1 MLFMKRRSII
11 PLVLSFVLL
20 LAAAVPY
27 GSGKANAAQTGAG
40 SGIVK
45 IAAGAYHSLAL
56 KSDGTVVAWG
66 SNSAGQT
73 DVPDELAGPGKA
85 IDIAAAGNYSLAL
98 KSDGTVVAWGDNHNG
113 VTDVPAGLTG
123 VVAIAAGGAHVLALK
138 SDGTVVAW
146 GSNTFGQSTVPAGL
160 TGIVAVAAGEI
171 HSLALKSDGTVVAW
185 GNNDEGQTNVPNGLA
200 KPVKGGAVAAGSIH
214 SLALKSDGTVE
225 AWGGSPG
232 EVWGDGD
239 PRIGQLTVP
248 AGLAGVTAIAAGA
261 YHSLA
266 LKANGSVV
274 AWGDNRYGQ
283 TDVPGLSGVKA
294 VSAGTQHSLA
304 LTANGTVVAWGD
316 NYYGQTTV
324 PAGLSGVVAIAAGGF
339 HSLALKADGTV
350 VAWGSNA
357 GGQTNVPAGLS
368 GVVAIAAGGI
378 HSLALKSDGTVV
390 AWGGDFHGQ
399 SYVPAGL
406 TGVVAISAGG
416 LHSVALKTD
425 GTVVAWGD
433 DFYGQSD
440 VPAGLSGVVAIS
452 AGGTLSLAL
461 KSDGTVVAWGDNY
474 YGQLNVPGNNRL
486 SGLTV
491 QEGDLDPD
499 YSSSVTAYTLDG
511 PLVSSV
517 HIKATLADPTYA
529 QLYVDDKP
537 VASGNTATVSVSG
550 ASTVIPIRVEPYLK
564 PPRTYTITVHGDG
577 EPPEVQFAANGHAT
591 PSHTAESTVTVT
603 DAESGVDTASL
614 QYAWT
619 QDTAVPADGWTDFAD
634 GDTLRQT
641 SGDGNWYLHIR
652 AHDLAGNVA
661 DAVSNAF
668 VLDNTAPEL
677 ALNGSNPMNIP
688 QGGAYTEP
696 GATAT
701 DAIDGN
707 LSSSVVITGDVDTT
721 RLGNYPVQYAVTD
734 RAGNIASVI
743 RNVYVYDGD
752 EPAIYLNGA
761 NPMTVEANSPFV
773 DPGATAQDAQDGDL
787 SASIVVTGTVD
798 TSTLGTYTLTY
809 NVSDAAGNAAATVTR
824 TVYVQDT
831 QPPVL
836 ALLGDPAMSVPLG
849 AAFADPGAQATDAYY
864 GDISDRIV
872 VTGTVDTSQAG
883 EYTLRYSVEDPSG
896 NSASVIRDVNVYDGD
911 EPVIN
916 LNGPNPMTVEA
927 NSPFVD
933 PGATAQDAQDGDLS
947 VSIMVTG
954 TVDTS
959 TLGTY
964 TLTYNVSDAAGNAAA
979 TVTRTVY
986 VQDTQPPVLTLLGDP
1001 VISVPLGSA
1010 FADPGAQATD
1020 AYYGDISDRIV
1031 VTGTV
1036 DTSQAGEYTLRYSVE
1051 DPSGNAASVIRDVY
1065 VYDGDGP
1072 AIYLNGSNPMK
1083 VEANS
1088 LFVDPGAT
1096 AQDAQD
1102 GDLSASIMVT
1112 GTVDTSTLGTY
1123 TLTYNVSDAAG
1134 NEAQSVTR
1142 TVYVQDTQSP
1152 VLTLLGDPAMSV
1164 PLGATFADPGA
1175 QATDAYYGDIS
1186 DRIVVTGTVDTSQAG
1201 EYKLRYSVEDPSG
1214 NAAAEATRT
1223 VTVTAPD
1230 GSNGSDGSSGSDEP
1244 AVIHQV
1250 SVKINGV
1257 VKWVGASY
1265 ETSGGKRITRI
1276 FPTAG
1281 QLSEALATEPNG
1293 IRIEAQDIGDSIK
1306 MDLPAAPLLHALE
1319 VRPDALLEWR
1329 VNGNGLLIPLRVL
1342 QGVPKETVVTFG
1354 IAEAAGSVSDAG
1366 NGAIARA
1373 GGEPLLPYPVVYSL
1387 QANDGS
1393 SIDWGRTYA
1402 TLTAA
1407 LPEPANPDQAT
1418 AVRID
1423 ENGRMRFAPAVFSN
1437 DGSPLV
1443 TIRSLYNGA
1452 YSVTRSDRSFAD
1464 LNGHWAQKDIVLMA
1478 NKLLVEGRTQDRFV
1492 PDDRISRAEFAVMLV
1507 RALGLDD
1514 GPNDS
1519 TTFRDVAPGAWYAGA
1534 VRAAQQHQLINGLG
1548 DGTFRPE
1555 APVTREQMAVMIVRA
1570 MEYAGHAPDANG
1582 AMARTFADAA
1592 DIAPWADAA
1601 VERLTEASII
1611 LGLTETKFGP
1621 GEYASRAQSAVLLK
1635 RMLQAMQFI
1644 NP

>member
-1 MLFMKRRSII
+1 M
-11 PLVLSFVLL
+11 SFVLL
-20 LAAAVPY
+20 LTAAVPY
-27 GSGKANAAQTGAG
+27 GSGKADAAQTEAG

-73 DVPDELAGPGKA
+73 DVPAELAGPGKV
-85 IDIAAAGNYSLAL
+85 IDIAAAANYSLAL

-138 SDGTVVAW
+138 PDGTVVAWGRNSQHQTEVPAGLAGVVAIAAGALHSLALKSDGTVVAW
-146 GSNTFGQSTVPAGL
+146 GSNTFGQSAMPAGLTGVAGIVAGENHSLALKSDGTVVAWGNNSSGQSTVPAGL
-160 TGIVAVAAGEI
+160 SGVVAVAAKLN
-171 HSLALKSDGTVVAW
+171 HSLALKSDGTVVAWGNNSSGQSTVPAGLAGIVAAAAGEMHSMALKSDGTVVAW

-232 EVWGDGD
+232 DVWGDDD
-239 PRIGQLTVP
+239 PDLGQLTVP
-248 AGLAGVTAIAAGA
+248 AGLTGVTAIAAGA

-266 LKANGSVV
+266 LKANGTVV
-274 AWGDNRYGQ
+274 SWGDNRYGQ

-294 VSAGTQHSLA
+294 VSGGTQHSLA
-304 LTANGTVVAWGD
+304 LRSNGTVVAWGD

-350 VAWGSNA
+350 VAWGSNSS
-357 GGQTNVPAGLS
+357 GQTTVPAGLT
-368 GVVAIAAGGI
+368 GVVAIAAGGM
-378 HSLALKSDGTVV
+378 HSMALKADGTVV

-406 TGVVAISAGG
+406 TGVVAIAAGG
-416 LHSVALKTD
+416 LHSVALKAD

-433 DFYGQSD
+433 DFYDQLE
-440 VPAGLSGVVAIS
+440 VPAGLSGVVAIA

-461 KSDGTVVAWGDNY
+461 KSDGTVVAWGAGPGDSDY
-474 YGQLNVPGNNRL
+474 YGQTDVPGNDRL
-486 SGLTV
+486 SGLKV
-491 QEGDLDPD
+491 QEGDMAPAF
-499 YSSSVTAYTLDG
+499 SPSVTAYTFVGLSE
-511 PLVSSV
+511 SSV
-517 HIKATLADPTYA
+517 HIKATLADAANA
-529 QLYVDDKP
+529 QLYVDNQP
-537 VASGNTATVSVSG
+537 QASGSTATVSVSG
-550 ASTVIPIRVEPYLK
+550 ASTVIPVRVEPYLK
-564 PPRTYTITVHGDG
+564 PPRTYTITVLRDG
-577 EPPEVQFAANGHAT
+577 TPPDVQFAANGQAM

-652 AHDLAGNVA
+652 AQDLAGNVA

-688 QGGAYTEP
+688 QGGTYAEP
-696 GATAT
+696 GAVAL
-701 DAIDGN
+701 DAIDGAIPA
-707 LSSSVVITGDVDTT
+707 SSITISGAVDTA
-721 RLGNYPVQYAVTD
+721 RLGNYPIQYEVTD
-734 RAGNIASVI
+734 RAGNTASVI
-743 RNVYVYDGD
+743 RDVNVYDGD
-752 EPAIYLNGA
+752 GPAIYLNGP
-761 NPMTVEANSPFV
+761 NPMTVEANSPFA
-773 DPGATAQDAQDGDL
+773 DPGATAQDVQDGDL
-787 SASIVVTGTVD
+787 SASITVTGTVD
-798 TSTLGTYTLTY
+798 TSTLGTYTLAY

-836 ALLGDPAMSVPLG
+836 TLLGDSAMNVPLG

-883 EYTLRYSVEDPSG
+883 KYTLRYSVEDPSG
-896 NSASVIRDVNVYDGD
+896 NAAAVIRDVNVYDGD
-911 EPVIN
+911 GPAIY

-933 PGATAQDAQDGDLS
+933 PGATAQDVQDGDLS
-947 VSIMVTG
+947 ASITVTG

-964 TLTYNVSDAAGNAAA
+964 TLAYNVSDAAGNAAA

-986 VQDTQPPVLTLLGDP
+986 VQDTQPPVLTLLGD
-1001 VISVPLGSA
+1001 SAMNVPLGAA

-1036 DTSQAGEYTLRYSVE
+1036 DTSHAGKYT
-1051 DPSGNAASVIRDVY
+1051 
-1065 VYDGDGP
+1065 
-1072 AIYLNGSNPMK
+1072 
-1083 VEANS
+1083 
-1088 LFVDPGAT
+1088 
-1096 AQDAQD
+1096 
-1102 GDLSASIMVT
+1102 
-1112 GTVDTSTLGTY
+1112 
-1123 TLTYNVSDAAG
+1123 
-1134 NEAQSVTR
+1134 
-1142 TVYVQDTQSP
+1142 
-1152 VLTLLGDPAMSV
+1152 
-1164 PLGATFADPGA
+1164 
-1175 QATDAYYGDIS
+1175 
-1186 DRIVVTGTVDTSQAG
+1186 
-1201 EYKLRYSVEDPSG
+1201 LRYSVEDPSG

-1223 VTVTAPD
+1223 VTVKAPA
-1230 GSNGSDGSSGSDEP
+1230 GSNGSGGSSGSDEP
-1244 AVIHQV
+1244 AAIRQVI
-1250 SVKINGV
+1250 VKFNGV
-1257 VKWVGASY
+1257 VKWVDASY
-1265 ETSGGKRITRI
+1265 ESSGGQRITRI
-1276 FPTAG
+1276 FPTAE
-1281 QLSEALATEPNG
+1281 QLSEALATKPNG
-1293 IRIEAQDIGDSIK
+1293 IRIEAQDIGDSVK
-1306 MDLPAAPLLHALE
+1306 MDLPAAPLLRALD

-1329 VNGNGLLIPLRVL
+1329 VNGNGLHIPLHVL
-1342 QGVPKETVVTFG
+1342 QGVPKDAAITFG
-1354 IAEAAGSVSDAG
+1354 IAAAAGSVSDDG

-1373 GGEPLLPYPVVYSL
+1373 GGEPLLPHPVVYSL
-1387 QANDGS
+1387 QARDGS

-1407 LPEPANPDQAT
+1407 LPEPANPDRAT

-1423 ENGRMRFAPAVFSN
+1423 ENGRLRFAPAVFSN
-1437 DGSPLV
+1437 NGSPLV
-1443 TIRSLYNGA
+1443 TMRSLYNGA
-1452 YSVTRSDRSFAD
+1452 YSVIQSDHTFAD

-1492 PDDRISRAEFAVMLV
+1492 PDDHISRAEFAAMLV

-1514 GPNDS
+1514 EPNDS
-1519 TTFRDVAPGAWYAGA
+1519 TPFRDVAPGAWYAGA
-1534 VRAAQQHQLINGLG
+1534 VWAAQQHQLINGLG

-1570 MEYAGHAPDANG
+1570 MEYGGHAPDANG
-1582 AMARTFADAA
+1582 ATARTFADAA

-1611 LGLTETKFGP
+1611 RGLTETEFGP
-1621 GEYASRAQSAVLLK
+1621 REYASRAQSAVLLK

>member
-1 MLFMKRRSII
+1 M
-11 PLVLSFVLL
+11 SFVLL
-20 LAAAVPY
+20 LTAAVPY
-27 GSGKANAAQTGAG
+27 GSGKADAAQTEAG

-73 DVPDELAGPGKA
+73 DVPAELAGPGKV
-85 IDIAAAGNYSLAL
+85 IDIAAAANYSLAL

-138 SDGTVVAW
+138 PDGTVVAWGRNSQHQTEVPAGLAGVVAIAAGALHSLALKSDGTVVAW
-146 GSNTFGQSTVPAGL
+146 GSNTFGQSAMPAGLTGVAGIVAGENHSLALKSDGTVVAWGNNSSGQSTVPAGL
-160 TGIVAVAAGEI
+160 SGVVAVAAKLNHSLALKSDGTVVAWGNNSSGQSTVPAGLAGIVAVAAGEM
-171 HSLALKSDGTVVAW
+171 HSMALKSDGTVVAW

-232 EVWGDGD
+232 DVWGDDD
-239 PRIGQLTVP
+239 PDLGQLTVP
-248 AGLAGVTAIAAGA
+248 AGLTGVTAIAAGA

-266 LKANGSVV
+266 LKANGTVV
-274 AWGDNRYGQ
+274 SWGDNRYGQ

-294 VSAGTQHSLA
+294 VSGGTQHSLA
-304 LTANGTVVAWGD
+304 LRSNGTVVAWGD

-350 VAWGSNA
+350 VAWGSNSS
-357 GGQTNVPAGLS
+357 GQTTVPAGLT
-368 GVVAIAAGGI
+368 GVVAIAAGGM
-378 HSLALKSDGTVV
+378 HSMALKADGTVV

-406 TGVVAISAGG
+406 TGVVAIAAGG
-416 LHSVALKTD
+416 LHSVALKSD

-433 DFYGQSD
+433 DFYDQIE
-440 VPAGLSGVVAIS
+440 VPAGLSGVVAIA

-461 KSDGTVVAWGDNY
+461 KSDGTVVAWGAGPGDSDY
-474 YGQLNVPGNNRL
+474 YGQTDVPGNDRL
-486 SGLTV
+486 SGLKV
-491 QEGDLDPD
+491 QEGDMDPAF
-499 YSSSVTAYTLDG
+499 SPSVTAYTFVGLSE
-511 PLVSSV
+511 SSV
-517 HIKATLADPTYA
+517 HIKATLADAANA
-529 QLYVDDKP
+529 QLYVDNQP
-537 VASGNTATVSVSG
+537 QASGSTATVSVSG
-550 ASTVIPIRVEPYLK
+550 ASTVIPVRVEPYLK
-564 PPRTYTITVHGDG
+564 PPRTYTITVLRDG
-577 EPPEVQFAANGHAT
+577 TPPDVQFAANGQAM

-652 AHDLAGNVA
+652 AQDLAGNVA

-688 QGGAYTEP
+688 QGGTYAEP
-696 GATAT
+696 GAVAL
-701 DAIDGN
+701 DAIDGAIPA
-707 LSSSVVITGDVDTT
+707 SSITISGAVDTT
-721 RLGNYPVQYAVTD
+721 RLGNYPIQYEVTD
-734 RAGNIASVI
+734 RAGNTAAVI
-743 RNVYVYDGD
+743 RDVNVYDGD
-752 EPAIYLNGA
+752 GPAIYLNGP

-773 DPGATAQDAQDGDL
+773 DPGATAQDVQDGDL
-787 SASIVVTGTVD
+787 SASITVIGTVD
-798 TSTLGTYTLTY
+798 TSTLGTYTLAY

-836 ALLGDPAMSVPLG
+836 TLLGDSAMNVPLG

-883 EYTLRYSVEDPSG
+883 KYT
-896 NSASVIRDVNVYDGD
+896 
-911 EPVIN
+911 
-916 LNGPNPMTVEA
+916 
-927 NSPFVD
+927 
-933 PGATAQDAQDGDLS
+933 
-947 VSIMVTG
+947 
-954 TVDTS
+954 
-959 TLGTY
+959 
-964 TLTYNVSDAAGNAAA
+964 
-979 TVTRTVY
+979 
-986 VQDTQPPVLTLLGDP
+986 
-1001 VISVPLGSA
+1001 
-1010 FADPGAQATD
+1010 
-1020 AYYGDISDRIV
+1020 
-1031 VTGTV
+1031 
-1036 DTSQAGEYTLRYSVE
+1036 
-1051 DPSGNAASVIRDVY
+1051 
-1065 VYDGDGP
+1065 
-1072 AIYLNGSNPMK
+1072 
-1083 VEANS
+1083 
-1088 LFVDPGAT
+1088 
-1096 AQDAQD
+1096 
-1102 GDLSASIMVT
+1102 
-1112 GTVDTSTLGTY
+1112 
-1123 TLTYNVSDAAG
+1123 
-1134 NEAQSVTR
+1134 
-1142 TVYVQDTQSP
+1142 
-1152 VLTLLGDPAMSV
+1152 
-1164 PLGATFADPGA
+1164 
-1175 QATDAYYGDIS
+1175 
-1186 DRIVVTGTVDTSQAG
+1186 
-1201 EYKLRYSVEDPSG
+1201 LRYSVEDPSG

-1223 VTVTAPD
+1223 VTVKAPA
-1230 GSNGSDGSSGSDEP
+1230 GSNGSGGSSGSDEP
-1244 AVIHQV
+1244 AAIRQVI
-1250 SVKINGV
+1250 VKFNGV
-1257 VKWVGASY
+1257 VKWVDASY
-1265 ETSGGKRITRI
+1265 ESSGGQRITRI
-1276 FPTAG
+1276 FPTAE
-1281 QLSEALATEPNG
+1281 QLSEALATKPNG
-1293 IRIEAQDIGDSIK
+1293 IRIEAQDIGDSVK
-1306 MDLPAAPLLHALE
+1306 MDLPAAPLLRALD

-1329 VNGNGLLIPLRVL
+1329 VNGNGLHIPLHVL
-1342 QGVPKETVVTFG
+1342 QGVPKDAAITFG
-1354 IAEAAGSVSDAG
+1354 IAAAAGSVSDDG

-1373 GGEPLLPYPVVYSL
+1373 GGEPLLPHPVVYSL
-1387 QANDGS
+1387 QARDGS

-1407 LPEPANPDQAT
+1407 LPEPANPDRAT

-1423 ENGRMRFAPAVFSN
+1423 ENGRLRFAPAVFSN
-1437 DGSPLV
+1437 NGSPLV
-1443 TIRSLYNGA
+1443 TMRSLYNGA
-1452 YSVTRSDRSFAD
+1452 YSVIQSDHTFAD

-1492 PDDRISRAEFAVMLV
+1492 PDDHISRAEFAAMLV

-1514 GPNDS
+1514 EPNDS
-1519 TTFRDVAPGAWYAGA
+1519 TPFRDVAPGAWYAGA
-1534 VRAAQQHQLINGLG
+1534 VWAAQQHQLINGLG

-1570 MEYAGHAPDANG
+1570 MEYGGHAPDANG
-1582 AMARTFADAA
+1582 ATARTFADAA

-1611 LGLTETKFGP
+1611 RGLTETEFGP
-1621 GEYASRAQSAVLLK
+1621 REYASRAQSAVLLK